1 MLVLRRALAITA
13 MLPAAFAGADAAAP
27 LAGHWEGAIHTPLEE
42 MAVTVDLAAGE
53 GGKLGGT
60 FSSPSQRL
68 NGFPL
73 WSASVDGD
81 AVKIELD
88 RKSVV

>member
-53 GGKLGGT
+53 GVSGPGGAGHRGQYSRRRDARAAGRT
-60 FSSPSQRL
+60 ARRAVVRR
-68 NGFPL
+68 
-73 WSASVDGD
+73 SA
-81 AVKIELD
+81 
-88 RKSVV
+88 